1 MIDGKEKISYQI
13 IYYLLSLILPYQ
25 IQKKNSSSIRHGHTT
40 FIFDPTISLI
50 LLRRD

>member
-25 IQKKNSSSIRHGHTT
+25 IQKKPRVAYGMVTQLL
-40 FIFDPTISLI
+40 FLI
-50 LLRRD
+50 QLYLLFY